1 MILLAEPPL
10 QALIMINSSMM
21 ESLILGLP
29 DWTTKT
35 SFSRTL
41 VKIRTLVSPLK
52 TSVLVASREAPT
64 AETRKQKKAESARE
78 ELEEAHIGELGQVC
92 IGWVHAQVLTDLGCE
107 NRARIARKNERVAH
121 C

>member
-1 MILLAEPPL
+1 
-10 QALIMINSSMM
+10 M

-29 DWTTKT
+29 DWMTKT

-64 AETRKQKKAESARE
+64 AETRKQEKQAERARE

-92 IGWVHAQVLTDLGCE
+92 IGWEHAQILTDLGCE
-107 NRARIARKNERVAH
+107 NRARIARKDERVAH